1 MQRSGAP
8 PAVHR
13 LAIGAVVLGLL
24 VACAAPASPAAPAS
38 KPAPAAS
45 SPVAAAAQSAPAAQA
60 PAAPARGTQLLD
72 DLAKKANAEGELTVL
87 MPSSW
92 NNALAGSL
100 AETFKQRFGLTTN
113 VTVSPVLGTQHLPV
127 AIAET
132 RAGSPPTYDAVY
144 GDDAEM
150 MQLIGAGAGLRVEDW
165 EALLTEIHPGV
176 AAGRVTPDQLS
187 HGPLAG
193 RAFQLVGNVK
203 QILYNPRLI
212 TEAEL
217 PRRHADLTEARFKD
231 KFVQP
236 PWTAHW
242 EIAPAV
248 LDNLNRD
255 QWLDVV
261 RAAGKNSGAVL
272 PEGPAVERVVL
283 GQYPFA
289 LGQDTYVRLTRSK
302 DPQAPL
308 AARFFEDYNEYNSL
322 HTVVRAG
329 TPHPAGAALWVLWMT
344 TPESEAIWQPTEFY
358 AQRYGDSD
366 IDKAQRQL
374 IQDSGAPV
382 VGLLDTPR
390 AIELLE
396 WYQGN
401 DGRQYLD
408 TLQKAIRGE

>member
-24 VACAAPASPAAPAS
+24 VACAAPASPAAPA
-38 KPAPAAS
+38 
-45 SPVAAAAQSAPAAQA
+45 AQSAAPAAQA
-60 PAAPARGTQLLD
+60 PSTASRGKQLLD
-72 DLAKKANAEGELTVL
+72 DLVKKANAEGELSVL
-87 MPSSW
+87 MVSSW
-92 NNALAGSL
+92 NHGLAGPL
-100 AETFKQRFGLTTN
+100 ADAFKQRFGLTTN

-165 EALLTEIHPGV
+165 ELLLAEIHPGV

-193 RAFQLVGNVK
+193 RAFQLLGNVK

-212 TEAEL
+212 SESEL

-242 EIAPAV
+242 E
-248 LDNLNRD
+248 
-255 QWLDVV
+255 
-261 RAAGKNSGAVL
+261 
-272 PEGPAVERVVL
+272 
-283 GQYPFA
+283 
-289 LGQDTYVRLTRSK
+289 
-302 DPQAPL
+302 
-308 AARFFEDYNEYNSL
+308 
-322 HTVVRAG
+322 
-329 TPHPAGAALWVLWMT
+329 
-344 TPESEAIWQPTEFY
+344 
-358 AQRYGDSD
+358 
-366 IDKAQRQL
+366 
-374 IQDSGAPV
+374 
-382 VGLLDTPR
+382 
-390 AIELLE
+390 
-396 WYQGN
+396 
-401 DGRQYLD
+401 
-408 TLQKAIRGE
+408 